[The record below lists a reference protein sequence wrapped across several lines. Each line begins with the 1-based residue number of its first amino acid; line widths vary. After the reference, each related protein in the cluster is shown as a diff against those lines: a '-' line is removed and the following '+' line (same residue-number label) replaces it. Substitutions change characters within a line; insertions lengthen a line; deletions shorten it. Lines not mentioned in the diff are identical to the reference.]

1 MPNVVFRANDT
12 ERKIIKDISMQLDDD
27 RTVKGTI
34 YLFTELPSCGSC
46 TNIILQF
53 RIEYHNI

>member
-1 MPNVVFRANDT
+1 MVFRANDT

-34 YLFTELPSCGSC
+34 DLFTELPACGSC